1 MNIKTIEKALRD
13 YMRKKAIIQTTLER
27 IKAYENA
34 IDHPELITGLFL
46 GTSIEPGMPTG
57 KGYKP
62 TSPIEH
68 EILEVESN
76 SEEIRQWIKE
86 DKSRIYPL
94 QIEKEQI
101 DMAMNVL
108 TMQQRYIVEC
118 KYFESMFWNDI
129 EISFND
135 KYRAK
140 SFITVSGIKKMNN
153 ESLNIL
159 KEILKPYYNRFKSI
173 SN

>member
-1 MNIKTIEKALRD
+1 MNIKTLEKALRD
-13 YMRKKAIIQTTLER
+13 YMRKKAIIETTLER
-27 IKAYENA
+27 VKAYEEA
-34 IDHPELITGLFL
+34 IRQPELFRGLFL

-57 KGYKP
+57 KGFKP

-76 SEEIRQWIKE
+76 SEEIKEWIKE

-101 DMAMNVL
+101 DMALSVL
-108 TMQQRYIVEC
+108 TKQQRYIIEC
-118 KYFESMFWNDI
+118 KYFENMFWNDI
-129 EISFND
+129 EINFNND
-135 KYRAK
+135 FR
-140 SFITVSGIKKMNN
+140 SRNFITTSGIKKMNN

-159 KEILKPYYNRFKSI
+159 KDILKPYYNRFKI
-173 SN
+173 NK